1 MSSPW
6 RQEAIR
12 LLLLVVV
19 GCVVGFAVKQ
29 VTLGALIAS
38 LVFGLYQLRQ
48 MARFGR
54 WSQTRLKEPLDQN
67 GGWGDLSYTF
77 VKKHSAQLKINRLNK
92 DKLGSFLKNF
102 RESTQAL
109 PDPVVMLNERDEID
123 WFNKAAE
130 PLLGL
135 NHKDKGQII
144 SNIIRTPEFSSF
156 LRGKQSSASL
166 DMRSPV
172 DDAKTLELRLI
183 AIKNRRLLLARDIS
197 QLQQLMTMRQQFVAN
212 VSHELRTPLTVILGY
227 LEIMADDDTIDE
239 SHHQQLSKMLG
250 PALRMKSIVGDLLTL
265 SALDT
270 AEPPALE
277 KCTVIKAASLL
288 KSLLNDMER
297 LSKGCHKIKAEID
310 PGLMLKGVDS
320 EIYSVFSNLISNAIR
335 YTPEGGAITVRW
347 LVRDGKAL
355 FEVEDEGIGIAPEH
369 LPRLMERFYRV
380 DIGRSRDK
388 GGTGLGLA
396 IVKQILRRHDSQLM
410 IWSEVGKGS
419 RFSCQ
424 FPVKRVVMVDV
435 IQAVTA
441 TKWA

>member
-12 LLLLVVV
+12 LTILLVT
-19 GCVVGFAVKQ
+19 GCVLGAVFRQ
-29 VTLGALIAS
+29 GVLGALIAS
-38 LVFGLYQLRQ
+38 LIFALYQLRQ
-48 MARFGR
+48 MARFGD
-54 WSQTRLKEPLDQN
+54 WSRSRLREPLAQN

-77 VKKHSAQLKINRLNK
+77 VKMHNALLKTNRMNK
-92 DKLGSFLKNF
+92 NKLGAFLKNF

-109 PDPVVMLNERDEID
+109 PDPVVMLNERDEIE
-123 WFNKAAE
+123 WFNRAAE

-144 SNIIRTPEFSSF
+144 SNIIRTPEF
-156 LRGKQSSASL
+156 ASL
-166 DMRSPV
+166 LRNKQGSGSLEMRSPV
-172 DDAKTLELRLI
+172 DDVKTLELRLI

-197 QLQQLMTMRQQFVAN
+197 QLHQLMTMRQQFVAN
-212 VSHELRTPLTVILGY
+212 VSHELRTPLTVIMGY
-227 LEIMADDDTIDE
+227 LELMVDDETIDE
-239 SHHQQLSKMLG
+239 SHRQQLGKMLG

-277 KCTVIKAASLL
+277 KCTVIKAANLL
-288 KSLLNDMER
+288 KSLLSDMER
-297 LSKGCHKIKAEID
+297 LSKGCHQIKAEID
-310 PGLMLKGVDS
+310 GCLLLRGIDS

-335 YTPEGGAITVRW
+335 YTPEGGVITVRW
-347 LVRDGKAL
+347 FEQGGKAL

-380 DIGRSRDK
+380 DVGRSRDK

-396 IVKQILRRHDSQLM
+396 IVKQILRRHDGQLL

-419 RFSCQ
+419 RFSCL
-424 FPVKRVVMVDV
+424 FPASRVVLLDSVQQSV
-435 IQAVTA
+435 RVS
-441 TKWA
+441 

>member
-1 MSSPW
+1 MSSSW
-6 RQEAIR
+6 RQEATR
-12 LLLLVVV
+12 LMLLLIAGSVLGTVFGQGLV
-19 GCVVGFAVKQ
+19 
-29 VTLGALIAS
+29 GALIAV
-38 LVFGLYQLRQ
+38 LLFALYQLRQ
-48 MARFGR
+48 MARFER
-54 WSQTRLKEPLDQN
+54 WSRGHLREPLAQS

-77 VKKHSAQLKINRLNK
+77 VKMHNALLKTNRTNK
-92 DKLGSFLKNF
+92 NKLGAFLKNF

-144 SNIIRTPEFSSF
+144 SNIIRTPEFSGL
-156 LRGKQSSASL
+156 LRSQQGSASL
-166 DMRSPV
+166 EMRSPV

-197 QLQQLMTMRQQFVAN
+197 QLHQLMTMRQQFVAN

-227 LEIMADDDTIDE
+227 LELMADDNALDE
-239 SHHQQLSKMLG
+239 VYRGQLNKMLG
-250 PALRMKSIVGDLLTL
+250 PAQRMKSIVGDLLTL

-277 KCTVIKAASLL
+277 KCTLIKSAGLL
-288 KSLLNDMER
+288 KSLLSDMER
-297 LSKGCHKIKAEID
+297 LSKGCHSIKAEID
-310 PGLMLKGVDS
+310 SCLLLRGIDS

-335 YTPEGGAITVRW
+335 YTPEGGTITVRW
-347 LVRDGKAL
+347 FEQDAKAV

-380 DIGRSRDK
+380 DVGRSRDK

-396 IVKQILRRHDSQLM
+396 IVKQILRRHDGQLL

-419 RFSCQ
+419 RFSCV
-424 FPVKRVVMVDV
+424 FPASRVVLLDPVR
-435 IQAVTA
+435 QSALA
-441 TKWA
+441 G